1 VQVMP
6 ADFTAIGRM
15 LPFILP
21 VLLIELGLMVFA
33 LVDVVKRK
41 RVRGDNKVVWI
52 LIIILVNL
60 IGPIIYLAIGR
71 KEDEVDSDQD

>member
-1 VQVMP
+1 MP